1 MRRSMMTRA
10 FTVLAVSAA
19 ALVGA
24 PAVAAAQEPAPAAIA
39 GAAGAV
45 ITAPAA
51 APAAARLGPID
62 APAGIVR
69 TQDSASELALQSPG
83 RNNRNVVWM
92 IVGGGMLV
100 GGTLIG
106 DDVGTI
112 VSVTGLVIGL
122 VGLYRY
128 LR

>member
-1 MRRSMMTRA
+1 MKGSIIARA
-10 FTVLAVSAA
+10 VSLVALSAA
-19 ALVGA
+19 ALLGA
-24 PAVAAAQEPAPAAIA
+24 PLTASAQEPAPSAVVAPAGPVVSAPIA
-39 GAAGAV
+39 PT
-45 ITAPAA
+45 TAP
-51 APAAARLGPID
+51 RLGPID

-69 TQDSASELALQSPG
+69 TSAETSDLALQSPG
-83 RNNRNVVWM
+83 PNNRNVLWM
-92 IVGGGMLV
+92 IVGGGMML

-106 DDVGTI
+106 DDVGTV